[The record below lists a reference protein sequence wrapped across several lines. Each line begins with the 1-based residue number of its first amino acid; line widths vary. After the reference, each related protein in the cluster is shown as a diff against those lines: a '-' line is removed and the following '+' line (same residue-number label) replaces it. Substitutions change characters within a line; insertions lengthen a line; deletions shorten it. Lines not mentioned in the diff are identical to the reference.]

1 MEKLT
6 LKQAQEKTIFY
17 FDYSGKIKTMNL
29 ADFIFE
35 SAQETTTPRGV
46 GRVFHIREQQDD
58 SGNIEKYN
66 IYQWWFSDL
75 RFIESFDTMEEAEE
89 CIFLCACYD
98 FDKDDQRDTRFF
110 HTLEEAHE
118 EEAEQY
124 SNNFEVKIETARSIL
139 RKQRL
144 INSLK

>member
-1 MEKLT
+1 MKNLT

-35 SAQETTTPRGV
+35 STKETTTPKGV
-46 GRVFHIREQQDD
+46 GRVLHIREQQDD

-66 IYQWWFSDL
+66 IYEWYFSNL
-75 RFIESFDTMEEAEE
+75 RFIESFETLEEAEE
-89 CIFLCACYD
+89 CIFKYACYD

-110 HTLEEAHE
+110 DTLEEAEE

-124 SNNFEVKIETARSIL
+124 ANNFGVKLDTAKSIV
-139 RKQRL
+139 RKQKL
-144 INSLK
+144 IDLVR